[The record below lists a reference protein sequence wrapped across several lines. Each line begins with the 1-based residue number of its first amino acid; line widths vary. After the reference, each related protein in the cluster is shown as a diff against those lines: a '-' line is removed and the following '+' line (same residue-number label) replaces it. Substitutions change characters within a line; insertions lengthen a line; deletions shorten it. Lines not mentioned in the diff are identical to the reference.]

1 MKTTDD
7 KGVEATPKTNR
18 RYEMATMHL
27 FDTEAREEKPLCGA
41 GVPVIDLI
49 GVDYYLERREEGLPV
64 GTVCEDCKAEIVRL
78 VEKRCRE
85 SKADAGVYWPRP
97 RAYGSAMPCAIGTA
111 WRRRRWRPTAC
122 CTGRRSIAGL
132 PTDWR
137 GRPAQ
142 IVTAARRQ
150 ARSSMYERFLRCN
163 PCGRQER

>member
-49 GVDYYLERREEGLPV
+49 GVDYYLERREVGLPV

-85 SKADAGVYWPRP
+85 SKAGAGVYLAKAESLRKRDAVRYRNSVEAAEMEADRLLH
-97 RAYGSAMPCAIGTA
+97 RAEEY
-111 WRRRRWRPTAC
+111 R
-122 CTGRRSIAGL
+122 GL
-132 PTDWR
+132 
-137 GRPAQ
+137 
-142 IVTAARRQ
+142 AARL
-150 ARSSMYERFLRCN
+150 ARETGPNRN
-163 PCGRQER
+163 GG